1 MSEFGKEFIGWKV
14 GTTTIE
20 LGEGGKTNAAVRFN
34 KKLLYGFSRCKRIKR
49 RVTGRTN
56 KECGERKKKK
66 EKEIR
71 ILIKVKPLPL
81 KINQKLYC
89 LSIYFAIFH

>member
-1 MSEFGKEFIGWKV
+1 MEPG
-14 GTTTIE
+14 TIE

-56 KECGERKKKK
+56 GECGERKKKK
-66 EKEIR
+66 EIR
-71 ILIKVKPLPL
+71 ILIKVKIISFLKLIIKTPLF
-81 KINQKLYC
+81 INLFIVYPAH
-89 LSIYFAIFH
+89 FAIFH